1 MVSVSVESA
10 VRTNPPCLSGW
21 GWTGSDF
28 ARHNQCTVDCS
39 LRRLE
44 RIGSDGSEI
53 SAGGGVDVNVEGLHG
68 LAIRVGCF
76 SRCCEHRY
84 LKIVLPEVH
93 DRVGVGAG

>member
-1 MVSVSVESA
+1 VPVEATVGSDSPR
-10 VRTNPPCLSGW
+10 VSGW

-53 SAGGGVDVNVEGLHG
+53 SAGGGVDVNVKGLHG
-68 LAIRVGCF
+68 CGLVSWCE
-76 SRCCEHRY
+76 RCALNLGEYR
-84 LKIVLPEVH
+84 LEVLEKVVLNK
-93 DRVGVGAG
+93 R